1 VSHAIERACQVPV
14 KFEPAIQARYLKNSR
29 AFGIAIADCEPTG
42 VAAQLDPGGGKLPQA
57 RAVDQARVGQV
68 QDERQTRGDCCS
80 FRLPKV
86 VDIACPYCLLKAA
99 SGDDARAERTRH
111 DSNSGTKNPT
121 THNDDRGRAM
131 CKEQLAGCEF
141 FTSIRLPQH
150 LGGQIIKS
158 S

>member
-1 VSHAIERACQVPV
+1 VFHAIERARQVPV
-14 KFEPAIQARYLKNSR
+14 KFEPAIQARYLKKSR
-29 AFGIAIADCEPTG
+29 AFGTAIGDCEPMG
-42 VAAQLDPGGGKLPQA
+42 VAAQPDPGGGKLPQA

-80 FRLPKV
+80 FHLPKV

-99 SGDDARAERTRH
+99 SRDDARVEMTSH

-121 THNDDRGRAM
+121 TRNDDRRREM
-131 CKEQLAGCEF
+131 CKEQLAGFELI
-141 FTSIRLPQH
+141 TSIGLPRP